1 MEEKMRVHSTLGYVA
16 LVLLALGTC
25 LPTGAQTYT
34 YSTLYSFQ
42 NNGKDP
48 ANPPFLVPAFLILGS
63 DGNLYGTSS
72 EGGIY
77 GAGTVF
83 KVTLQGQLRVLHNF
97 KPTTN
102 LDAPNSL
109 ARQAKVGNLF
119 GTTTT
124 DVFKL
129 TPGKNGSHTFST
141 LYSNS
146 AADITSGTLDGAG
159 NFYGTDEKCNP
170 NACVFEIPASS
181 GTWTDIYDLGSQAN
195 YSLLGNI
202 IISKARNLY
211 VSASFRGTVSD
222 GWVQEIGGS
231 FSTFSPPSTFPD
243 SLRQDAAG
251 NIYGLATSDSSATGT
266 YGNVFKIDTNG
277 VVSTLYSF
285 TDGSQPLGS
294 FSVDSTGN
302 VFGTA
307 VATDESGFVFK
318 VTPSGQES
326 VLQTFSSSMFNIG
339 VVMDKAGN
347 LYGVTSGSG
356 GTGGQGSVY
365 TLTLVP

>member
-1 MEEKMRVHSTLGYVA
+1 MRVHSSLGYVA
-16 LVLLALGTC
+16 LVLLALGIS
-25 LPTGAQTYT
+25 LSAGAQTYT

-48 ANPPFLVPAFLILGS
+48 ANPPFLVPSFLILGA

-72 EGGIY
+72 EGGTY

-83 KVTLQGQLRVLHNF
+83 KVTPQGKLSVLHSF
-97 KPTTN
+97 KPATQS

-109 ARQAKVGNLF
+109 ARQAKTGNLF

-129 TPGKNGSHTFST
+129 DLGSHTFST

-146 AADITSGTLDGAG
+146 AADIFSGTVDSAG
-159 NFYGTDEKCNP
+159 NFYGIDEKCNP
-170 NACVFEIPASS
+170 DACVFEIPAS
-181 GTWTDIYDLGSQAN
+181 GTWTDIYDLGSQLN

-202 IISKARNLY
+202 IISQAGNLY
-211 VSASFRGTVSD
+211 VSASFRGMTSS

-251 NIYGLATSDSSATGT
+251 NIYGLATSDVSAPGI
-266 YGNVFKIDTNG
+266 YGNVFKIDTTG
-277 VVSTLYSF
+277 TLSTLYSF
-285 TDGSQPLGS
+285 TDGSEPLGS
-294 FSVDSTGN
+294 FSVDSAGN

-307 VATDESGFVFK
+307 VAQDGSGFVFK
-318 VTPSGQES
+318 VTPAGQES
-326 VLQTFSSSMFNIG
+326 VLQSFSSMTFNIG
-339 VVMDKAGN
+339 LVMDKAGN
-347 LYGVTSGSG
+347 LYGTTSGSG
-356 GTGGQGSVY
+356 GASGQGSVY
-365 TLTLVP
+365 KLTLVH